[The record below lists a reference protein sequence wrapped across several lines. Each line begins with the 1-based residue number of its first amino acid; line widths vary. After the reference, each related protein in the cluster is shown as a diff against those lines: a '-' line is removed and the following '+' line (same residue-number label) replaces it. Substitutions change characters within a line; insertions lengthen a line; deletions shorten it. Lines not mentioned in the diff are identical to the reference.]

1 MMDSRIKYK
10 NYYDILGVGRSAG
23 EKEIKQAFRRL
34 ARQWHPDANPDDER
48 AEERFKEINEAYEV
62 LSDPD
67 KRAKYDRLGHS
78 WKQWQRGGG
87 DPGQFD
93 WSQWFTGAPGGA
105 RVSWSGDLGDLFGGS
120 GGGAF
125 SDFFNAIFGGASGGE
140 RVRTAESIFGRAA
153 SGSRYQTASQ
163 GQGGGIEVAITLREA
178 LNGTSRVLESDGHR
192 IRVTIPPGVRT
203 GSKVRIAS
211 SGHSGSSGSLNS
223 DLYLNITVEPD
234 PVFERD
240 GDDLRCNVDVEL
252 YTAVLGGQAR
262 VPTLSGDVSLKI
274 PAGTQGGQ
282 TFRLR
287 GKGMPNPR
295 RPSQRGDLLAKVEI
309 HVPEELSP
317 RERELFEELAH
328 IGGRG

>member
-1 MMDSRIKYK
+1 MKYK
-10 NYYDILGVGRSAG
+10 DYYDILGVDRSAG

-48 AEERFKEINEAYEV
+48 AEESFKEINEAYEV

-93 WSQWFTGAPGGA
+93 WAQWFTGAPGGG
-105 RVSWSGDLGDLFGGS
+105 RVRWSGDLGDLFGGS
-120 GGGAF
+120 GGNAF
-125 SDFFNAIFGGASGGE
+125 SDFFNAIFGGASAGA
-140 RVRTAESIFGRAA
+140 RVRTAEDIFGRSARGHPYQPA
-153 SGSRYQTASQ
+153 SR
-163 GQGGGIEVAITLREA
+163 GQDAEIEVDIALREA
-178 LNGTSRVLESDGHR
+178 LDGTSRVLERHGRR

-203 GSKVRIAS
+203 GSKVRIA
-211 SGHSGSSGSLNS
+211 GRGRPGYGGSLDG
-223 DLYLNITVEPD
+223 DLYLNITVKPD

-240 GDDLRCNVDVEL
+240 GDDLRCDVDVDL
-252 YTAVLGGQAR
+252 YTAVLGGEVR

-287 GKGMPNPR
+287 GKGMPNPG
-295 RPSQRGDLLAKVEI
+295 RPDQRGDLFATVEI
-309 HVPEELSP
+309 HVPEKLNS

-328 IGGRG
+328 IRGRS